1 MTLSFEERY
10 GAVDI
15 ARRVKDVARRITA
28 DYPGGPVVL
37 VSILKGTAFFAADLA
52 RALSPKECRIEYV
65 DVFRSNDE
73 AVIDF
78 HFVRNFRAA
87 GADLVIL
94 KDVVRS
100 GTTER
105 YLSDQFREENPR
117 SIRFASV
124 IDRPQERK
132 LSFVVDYVLFPSE
145 EGVLV
150 GYGMEYQGEG
160 GHFPFIA
167 QVKTG
172 EEGPFDP
179 PTGRIRTRP

>member
-1 MTLSFEERY
+1 VTFSCEERF
-10 GAVDI
+10 GPADI
-15 ARRVKDVARRITA
+15 ARRVKDVARRIA
-28 DYPGGPVVL
+28 GDHPDGPIVL
-37 VSILKGTAFFAADLA
+37 VSILKGTAFLAADLA

-65 DVFRSNDE
+65 DVFRGKDE
-73 AVIDF
+73 AIVNL

-117 SIRFASV
+117 SIRFASIV
-124 IDRPQERK
+124 DRPQERK

-150 GYGMEYQGEG
+150 GYGMEFQGEG
-160 GHFPFIA
+160 GHLPFIA

-179 PTGRIRTRP
+179 PTGRIRTRL

>member
-1 MTLSFEERY
+1 MSLSFEERF
-10 GAVDI
+10 GATDI
-15 ARRVKDVARRITA
+15 ARRVKDVARRIA
-28 DYPGGPVVL
+28 GDYPSGPVVL

-65 DVFRSNDE
+65 DVFRGQDE
-73 AVIDF
+73 EVIDL

-87 GADLVIL
+87 GADIVIL

-117 SIRFASV
+117 SIRFASIV
-124 IDRPQERK
+124 DRPQERK

-172 EEGPFDP
+172 GEGPEDP